1 MDQTKRR
8 KAQFYRVKSK
18 MEALEAR
25 VRELEGE
32 AARLRRERNALLVG
46 MMIYRDVDGSDDNL
60 VRNLEDPKIRTAH
73 VESAITATEASPF
86 AEYLDLPS
94 DLKEQS

>member
-18 MEALEAR
+18 METLEAR

-32 AARLRRERNALLVG
+32 ADRLRRERNALLVG
-46 MMIYRDVDGSDDNL
+46 MLIYRDVNGPDERL
-60 VRNLEDPKIRTAH
+60 VRRLEDPKIRTDH
-73 VESAITATEASPF
+73 VESAITATEVSPF
-86 AEYLDLPS
+86 AKYLDLPS
-94 DLKEQS
+94 DLKG